1 MRLRSSKQVGKV
13 YGINPGDN
21 TGFTPLHSAALRG
34 HFEVWKF
41 LCLNPEE
48 KKPKNEEGF
57 TPLHLA
63 DENGHL
69 DVCKFLCS
77 RLLDKNPRDDM

>member
-1 MRLRSSKQVGKV
+1 MRLLFDHLNKWESFMEI
-13 YGINPGDN
+13 GINPGV
-21 TGFTPLHSAALRG
+21 GFTPLHSAALRG

-63 DENGHL
+63 AENGHL
-69 DVCKFLCS
+69 DRCL
-77 RLLDKNPRDDM
+77 